1 MPRHF
6 HVKYRW
12 TYDDYCVLSRAQARL
27 TSPRRFAE
35 AMYYALVS
43 VLLISA
49 GAAVWEG
56 QAGWL
61 AYFLVLAAVLL
72 ILRFVVGPW
81 HRRRSFAHQ
90 RLGEFDMDFEAG
102 EEGFAIKSELSEGVQ
117 KWELIRRVDDFPQ
130 QVLLWPNNRM
140 GWMVPKR
147 AFATPEEAA
156 AFVALAKEKTVG
168 QTL

>member
-1 MPRHF
+1 
-6 HVKYRW
+6 
-12 TYDDYCVLSRAQARL
+12 
-27 TSPRRFAE
+27 
-35 AMYYALVS
+35 
-43 VLLISA
+43 
-49 GAAVWEG
+49 
-56 QAGWL
+56 
-61 AYFLVLAAVLL
+61 
-72 ILRFVVGPW
+72 
-81 HRRRSFAHQ
+81 
-90 RLGEFDMDFEAG
+90 MDFEAG

-147 AFATPEEAA
+147 AFATPEDAA